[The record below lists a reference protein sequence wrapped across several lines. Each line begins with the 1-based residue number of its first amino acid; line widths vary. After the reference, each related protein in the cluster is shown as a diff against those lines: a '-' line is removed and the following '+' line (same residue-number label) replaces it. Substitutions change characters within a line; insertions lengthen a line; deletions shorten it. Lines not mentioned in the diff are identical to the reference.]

1 MNRQIHIYLPNEL
14 AIRLKIR
21 AVQQGKSASAIAAEA
36 IEEYLAFSE
45 PPEPT
50 PPVVSSV
57 NGKKKGV
64 AA

>member
-14 AIRLKIR
+14 AIRLKVY
-21 AVQQGKSASAIAAEA
+21 AVQHGKSASAIAAEA
-36 IEEYLAFSE
+36 IEDYLAFRE

-50 PPVVSSV
+50 PTVVSSLD
-57 NGKKKGV
+57 GKKKRG